1 MRQKRAI
8 MHRIALVWAVAWG
21 CAPWLFAQN
30 NFNNNAPFGS
40 AGQPPVT
47 TNWGFGGL
55 WSLGVAPASGQGDIN
70 ITNVFLRD
78 ATITNASGTGLNYLR
93 IISGNGIAGTSNVTV
108 ITSGALSSTYGLRL
122 GNKATLIIANT
133 STLGA
138 NLNQSFDLS
147 GGGRLVLSNAANLFL
162 NFNAASGNDGTIQ
175 FVAGSAQT
183 SDLNYAQN
191 GGVFTNRSGGVVI
204 KDGVGTGRF
213 VGNFGANNFAFVN
226 TGTILVNSGTLVV
239 DPRDAFDADGF
250 SNAVSGV
257 VRVGSGAT
265 FVINRTANA
274 WNNDSDPDNY
284 GVIDL
289 NGGTLTVHFDGSQ
302 AVDRGIQN
310 FGTIMGAGTLA
321 LRVRQSPSGVTIAS
335 NGVLNIFQTIG
346 ANQQT
351 FTSEGGGFG
360 TFRAVNGGTLR
371 INGNVASGMGG
382 AWIVDNGGTLEVSP
396 SVSVDLGV
404 AFIPASQLNGTLRV
418 NSGGA
423 MTLASA
429 TAGGPTLGQQGTF
442 QFNPGAGAQALIL
455 MPNVAGLAAF
465 TNTGTFLL
473 TGAATGS
480 ATFQSGF
487 GAGGNNY
494 GFVNSGS
501 VVVGSGGTLVFNS
514 GNAFLIGF
522 SNAAAGVVVVS
533 NNSDLVIRRDATA
546 WNGGDVV
553 VNAGRVVLNDGT
565 LVTADGGGA
574 DATRMVRNLGT
585 ISTEANSTNTLRASV
600 QNLGLVAVTNTASEL
615 RWAGTGTASA
625 NASGGT
631 IDVRAGSQLIFTN
644 LATGSSLNFSNAG
657 TLRVI
662 GATVLGG
669 NITNTGVIVGHGTVA
684 GAGIVN
690 RSLVLASNLT
700 ASAATLTVDL
710 SSFVN
715 PSVATLGVLGT
726 NTTLAVNM
734 PGGSGQ
740 PLINQGT
747 VSMRGGTITLNGTS
761 SGVIS
766 NQATGTILGV
776 GTVTHTVV
784 NEGLILAANPIGS
797 LNVFSVTLP
806 EVTTG
811 TIGASNGAI
820 LRAIISGGSGQSF
833 VNTGSISMRGGGLD
847 ISGAAPGIITNQA
860 WLSGVGSLSPF
871 VHNVGTIVAQVGDS
885 GATLQVPL
893 LGGTNA
899 ATGHLRAGLGSTLLL
914 SNQTVLNLGTIAPD
928 GADGGTIAVLDNGT
942 LVNRGTITRNAGF
955 GIGGSLNFTAFV
967 QNENLIRV
975 TNGVIAFSHV
985 DGLANTATIT
995 ITTTGTLQ
1003 SNSSNAWTN
1012 AGTIDMRGGTLRTGG
1027 FTNVVTAAVWT
1038 NTGNVNGF
1046 GTIIGGGAYG
1056 GTGTGFDKSVANLG
1070 TIIVTNP
1077 LGTTATTLTID
1088 TGGATAQDG
1097 IHNVGTMMVSSNNTL
1112 VLSRQPGLPILNTG
1126 TITIQNGTLTGSGVL
1141 SNTAGG
1147 IIQGYG
1153 TLTHPI
1159 VNLSQGTI
1167 RATNGLMVMTSS
1179 VHPINL
1185 GTLQISAGATMTW
1198 HASNAWVNAGT
1209 IDIRGGTLR
1218 TGGITNVPPPGGP
1231 FPGEPFTNLNY
1242 IVGFGTIIG
1251 GGAFGG
1257 SGSGFDKSILNQ
1269 GTIIAS
1275 GGTLMLNTGVATANR
1290 GLANEGLMVVATTND
1305 TLILSRTAE
1314 IGPSVTNLNFIHNSG
1329 RILINGGTLISHTSI
1344 TNVFES
1350 PALPGLIQG
1359 FGKIFLTNQLVNLG
1373 TIRSTNTVSGGDGVM
1388 HFITDSTPL
1397 NLRQQGTLVVEG
1409 GSQMIFGTASNAVL
1423 ANFGTIIMR
1432 GGTLRSG
1439 YLTNLSAAW
1448 VTGYGT
1454 VTAPVENSGTLLA
1467 TSQSA
1472 PLTLTGPSV
1481 LNQSGGVFGA
1491 SNGLLIVQAAFT
1503 NAGTVTFLNSVGTFH
1518 SSVVNQGAWIMDPST
1533 NIFFGDFVVSSN
1545 GYITMTSGDVNIFKS
1560 NFVNR
1565 SYMSNQYDT
1574 LHGKFIFDG
1583 TGGHTQS
1590 FYVAGVDMLGS
1601 NGVPIG
1607 PLSQTNAFLVLG
1619 PQPIFGFTNNFALD
1633 HLQVGSLNT
1642 TSTLVLIDTRGT
1654 LEPDD
1659 GKKAGLY
1666 VHEFTIAPGSLLII
1680 SNNVEFYYM
1689 NANGVSGV
1697 SLGTLSP
1704 GHNVLILGNGSF
1716 HQLVVVP
1723 EPSMLF
1729 LLTVGA
1735 AGIHWYRRRQRSR

>member
-1 MRQKRAI
+1 MSVGRAKL
-8 MHRIALVWAVAWG
+8 RLVALVWAFAW
-21 CAPWLFAQN
+21 ALAHTPFAQN
-30 NFNNNAPFGS
+30 NFNNNNTFGT
-40 AGQPPVT
+40 AGNPPVI

-55 WSLGVAPASGQGDIN
+55 WSLGTPPASGQGDIN

-78 ATITNASGTGLNYLR
+78 AIITNASGTSLNYLR
-93 IISGNGIAGTSNVTV
+93 IISGNGIEGTSNVTV
-108 ITSGALSSTYGLRL
+108 VTSGALSSTYGLRL

-133 STLGA
+133 ATFGA
-138 NLNQSFDLS
+138 NLNQSFDLT
-147 GGGRLVLSNAANLFL
+147 GGTLVLFNASLFL

-175 FVAGSAQT
+175 LFAGAT
-183 SDLNYAQN
+183 RTANLNYAQN
-191 GGVFTNRSGGVVI
+191 GGDFTNRSGGIIV
-204 KDGVGTGRF
+204 KDGAGTGRF
-213 VGNFGANNFAFVN
+213 TGNFGANNFAFVN
-226 TGTILVNSGTLVV
+226 TGTILVNSGTLII
-239 DPRDAFDADGF
+239 DPRHAFSADGF
-250 SNAVSGV
+250 SNAVSG
-257 VRVGSGAT
+257 RVQIGSGAT

-274 WNNDSDPDNY
+274 WNNDSDPDNF
-284 GVIDL
+284 GSIVL
-289 NGGTLTVHFDGSQ
+289 NGGSITVHFNGNQ

-310 FGTIMGAGTLA
+310 FGTIVGSGTLA
-321 LRVRQSPSGVTIAS
+321 LRVRQSPSGFTIAS

-382 AWIVDNGGTLEVSP
+382 SWIVDNGGTLEVS
-396 SVSVDLGV
+396 SGVNVDLGS
-404 AFIPASQLNGTLRV
+404 AFMPASQLNGTLRV

-429 TAGGPTLGQQGTF
+429 TAGGPTLGQQGSF
-442 QFNPGAGAQALIL
+442 QFNPGASAQSLIH
-455 MPNVAGLAAF
+455 MPNVTGLAAF

-480 ATFQSGF
+480 ATFQSGY
-487 GAGGNNY
+487 GSGGNNY

-501 VVVGSGGTLVFNS
+501 IVVGSGGTLVFNS
-514 GNAFLIGF
+514 ANAFLIGF
-522 SNAAAGVVVVS
+522 SNTSAGVIIIS
-533 NNSDLVIRRDATA
+533 NNSDMVIRRDATA

-553 VNAGRVVLNDGT
+553 VTAGRIILNDGT
-565 LVTADGGGA
+565 LITADGGGA
-574 DATRMVRNLGT
+574 DATRMIRNLGT
-585 ISTEANSTNTLRASV
+585 ISTEAQSTNTLRTSV
-600 QNLGLVAVTNTASEL
+600 QNLGLIAVTNALSEL
-615 RWAGTGTASA
+615 RFAGTGTASA

-631 IDVRAGSQLIFTN
+631 IEVREGSRLILTN
-644 LATGSSLNFSNAG
+644 LASNTSLNFTNAG
-657 TLRVI
+657 TIRVI
-662 GATVLGG
+662 DGTVIGG
-669 NITNTGVIVGHGTVA
+669 NITNTGTIVGYGTV
-684 GAGIVN
+684 GGVGIVN

-700 ASAATLTVDL
+700 DNAATLTVNL
-710 SSFVN
+710 SSATN
-715 PSVATLGVLGT
+715 PGMATLGVLGT

-747 VSMRGGTITLNGTS
+747 VSIRGGTITLNGTAT
-761 SGVIS
+761 GLIT
-766 NQATGTILGV
+766 NEATGTLVGV

-784 NEGLILAANPIGS
+784 NQGLILAANPIGS
-797 LNVFSVTLP
+797 LNVFSVALP
-806 EVTTG
+806 ETTTG
-811 TIGASNGAI
+811 AIGASNGAI
-820 LRAIISGGSGQSF
+820 LRATITGGTGQSF
-833 VNTGSISMRGGGLD
+833 INTGTISMRGGGLD
-847 ISGAAPGIITNQA
+847 IAGATPGIITNQA
-860 WLSGVGSLSPF
+860 WITGVGSLSPF
-871 VHNVGTIVAQVGDS
+871 VHNVGTIIAQVSDS
-885 GATLQVPL
+885 GAVLQIPL
-893 LGGTNA
+893 LGGTNSVA
-899 ATGHLRAGLGSTLLL
+899 GHLRAGLGTTLLL
-914 SNQTVLNLGTIAPD
+914 SNQTVMNLGTIAPD
-928 GADGGTIAVLDNGT
+928 GADGGTIAVLNNGT
-942 LVNRGTITRNAGF
+942 IINRGTITRNAGF
-955 GIGGSLNFTAFV
+955 GAGASLNFTAFV

-975 TNGVIAFSHV
+975 TNGIIAFSHEN
-985 DGLANTATIT
+985 GLANTATIT
-995 ITTTGTLQ
+995 ITASGTLQ
-1003 SNSSNAWTN
+1003 SNSSNSWTN
-1012 AGTIDMRGGTLRTGG
+1012 AGTIDLRGGTLRTGG

-1046 GTIIGGGAYG
+1046 GTIIGGGAFG
-1056 GTGTGFDKSVANLG
+1056 GSGSGFDKSVANLG

-1077 LGTTATTLTID
+1077 LDTTAVTMTID

-1097 IHNVGTMMVSSNNTL
+1097 IHNVGHMIVSSNNTL
-1112 VLSRQPGLPILNTG
+1112 VLNRQPGLPILNTG

-1141 SNTAGG
+1141 SNTTGG

-1167 RATNGLMVMTSS
+1167 RATNGLMVMSS
-1179 VHPINL
+1179 AVHPVNL

-1198 HASNAWVNAGT
+1198 HSTNAWVNAGT
-1209 IDIRGGTLR
+1209 IDMRGGTLR

-1231 FPGEPFTNLNY
+1231 FPGQPFTNLNY
-1242 IVGFGTIIG
+1242 IVGYGTIIG
-1251 GGAFGG
+1251 GGAHGG
-1257 SGSGFDKSILNQ
+1257 SGPGFDKSILNQ

-1290 GLANEGLMVVATTND
+1290 GLANEGLMIVASTND

-1314 IGPSVTNLNFIHNSG
+1314 ITTSVTNLNFIHNSG
-1329 RILINGGTLISHTSI
+1329 RILIHGGTLISHTSI

-1350 PALPGLIQG
+1350 TALPGLIQG

-1373 TIRSTNTVSGGDGVM
+1373 TIRSTNTVTGGDGVM

-1439 YLTNLSAAW
+1439 YVTNLTAAW

-1454 VTAPVENSGTLLA
+1454 VTAPLENSGTLLA
-1467 TSQSA
+1467 TSKSA
-1472 PLTLTGPSV
+1472 PLNLTGSSV
-1481 LNQSGGVFGA
+1481 INNAGGFFGA
-1491 SNGLLIVQAAFT
+1491 SNGLLVVHAAFT
-1503 NAGTVTFLNSVGTFH
+1503 NAGTVNFLNSVGTFH
-1518 SSVVNQGAWIMDPST
+1518 GSVVNQGAWIMDPST
-1533 NIFFGDFVVSSN
+1533 NVFFGDFVVSSN

-1607 PLSQTNAFLVLG
+1607 TLSQTNAFLVLG

-1633 HLQVGSLNT
+1633 HLQIGSLNT
-1642 TSTLVLIDTRGT
+1642 TSTLILIDTRGT
-1654 LEPDD
+1654 IEPDD

-1680 SNNVEFYYM
+1680 SNNVEFYFM
-1689 NANGVSGV
+1689 RSNGVTGV
-1697 SLGTLSP
+1697 SLGSLNP
-1704 GHNVLILGNGSF
+1704 GDNVLILGNGSF

-1723 EPSMLF
+1723 EPST
-1729 LLTVGA
+1729 LLLLMAGA
-1735 AGIHWYRRRQRSR
+1735 AAIHYYRRRRSHR